1 MGGAW
6 LFAVGLKYLNHVL
19 SIPSDIFLSSCS
31 EKRERW
37 HFSKYILFSY
47 YVHLSF
53 GSNYILTLLIE
64 LPKLYQIFSCK
75 RSNEV
80 KNYWDEGLCVG
91 WKTN

>member
-1 MGGAW
+1 M
-6 LFAVGLKYLNHVL
+6 LTKQSEMQSQVILISSLNKGVL
-19 SIPSDIFLSSCS
+19 NS
-31 EKRERW
+31 
-37 HFSKYILFSY
+37 YLFSY
-47 YVHLSF
+47 YIHLSF